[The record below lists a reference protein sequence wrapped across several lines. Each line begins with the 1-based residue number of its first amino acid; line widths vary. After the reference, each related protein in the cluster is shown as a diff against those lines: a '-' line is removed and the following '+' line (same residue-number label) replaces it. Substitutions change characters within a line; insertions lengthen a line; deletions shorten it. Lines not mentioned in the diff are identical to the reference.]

1 MINFKTAQ
9 KIISKNISVLK
20 NPVTVKVTD
29 SLGYVTSEDIK
40 SGTDLPPFNQSNVDG
55 YAVADSGSGQWSIV
69 SEIRAGDHP
78 DFRLKKGEAARVFTG
93 AELPAGTYS
102 VMMQEKVITKG
113 DKLYCHGEKIVCGN
127 FIRKR
132 GAQIKKGATALRR
145 GTLINPAVIG
155 FLLSMGIKYVKVYR
169 KPVLSLIVTG
179 DELQEA
185 GAELKEGK
193 VYESNLGLLRGL
205 AVYNGFEIRYTS
217 AARDRKADLKSKVK
231 ILLKKSDLLL
241 VSGGVSVGKY
251 DYVNQVLE
259 ELNVS
264 KLFYKV
270 SQKPGKPLY
279 FGIKSNSAVF
289 GLPGNPASAF
299 TCFYLYV
306 LPVLKKMSGH
316 KKYLPVWKKLPVKK
330 DIIKEFNLSWFLR
343 AKYSDDNVMP
353 LDAQASFML
362 RTLTEANCFIHMPSN
377 KNKIVKGEFAD
388 VCIF

>member
-1 MINFKTAQ
+1 MITFKTAV
-9 KIISKNISVLK
+9 KIISENTFILK
-20 NPVTVKVTD
+20 NPEAIKVTD
-29 SLGYVTSEDIK
+29 SLGYITSEDIS
-40 SGTDLPPFNQSNVDG
+40 SGTDLPPFDQSNVDG
-55 YAVADSGSGQWSIV
+55 YAVTDSDSGEWRITG
-69 SEIRAGDHP
+69 EIRAGDHP
-78 DFRLKKGEAARVFTG
+78 EFRLKKGEAARVFTG

-102 VMMQEKVITKG
+102 VLMQENVSTEG
-113 DKLYCHGEKIVCGN
+113 DKLFYSAEKIVKGK
-127 FIRKR
+127 FIRKK
-132 GAQIKKGATALRR
+132 GVQIKKGTPAVRR

-155 FLLSMGIKYVKVYR
+155 FLLSMGIKFVKVHR

-185 GAELKEGK
+185 GSDLKKGK

-205 AVYNGFEIRYTS
+205 AMYNGFEIRYTT
-217 AARDRKADLKSKVK
+217 AARDRKSDLKSKVK
-231 ILLKKSDLLL
+231 TLLKKSDMLLI
-241 VSGGVSVGKY
+241 SGGVSVGKY
-251 DYVNQVLE
+251 DYVNEVLN

-279 FGIKSNSAVF
+279 FGKKSNTAVF

-316 KKYLPVWKKLPVKK
+316 KKFLPVWKKLPVTNEIRK
-330 DIIKEFNLSWFLR
+330 DFNLSWFLR
-343 AKYSDDNVMP
+343 AKHSEVNVTP

-362 RTLTEANCFIHMPSN
+362 RTLTEANCFIHMPLD
-377 KNKIVKGEFAD
+377 KNKISKGELAD
-388 VCIF
+388 VCLF

>member
-9 KIISKNISVLK
+9 KIISKNISILK

-29 SLGYVTSEDIK
+29 SLGYITSEDIK
-40 SGTDLPPFNQSNVDG
+40 TGTDLPPFDQSNVDG
-55 YAVADSGSGQWSIV
+55 YAVADSGSGKWNIV

-93 AELPAGTYS
+93 AELPTGTYS
-102 VMMQEKVITKG
+102 VLMQEKVITKG
-113 DKLYCHGEKIVCGN
+113 DKLYCHGEKIVCGK

-217 AARDRKADLKSKVK
+217 AARDRKVDLKSKVK

-316 KKYLPVWKKLPVKK
+316 TKYLPVWKKLPVTK
-330 DIIKEFNLSWFLR
+330 DIRKDFNLSWFLR
-343 AKYSDDNVMP
+343 AKYSDTNVIP

-362 RTLTEANCFIHMPSN
+362 RTLTEANCFIHMPLS
-377 KNKIVKGEFAD
+377 KSKISKGEFAD

>member
-1 MINFKTAQ
+1 MISYKAAV
-9 KIISKNISVLK
+9 KIISENTFILK
-20 NPVTVKVTD
+20 NPELKKVTD

-40 SGTDLPPFNQSNVDG
+40 SGTDLPPFDQSNVDG
-55 YAVADSGSGQWSIV
+55 YAVTNSVIGQWRIIR
-69 SEIRAGDHP
+69 EIRAGDHP
-78 DFRLKKGEAARVFTG
+78 DFRLKKGEAVRVFTG

-102 VMMQEKVITKG
+102 VLMQENVSTES
-113 DKLYCHGEKIVCGN
+113 DKLNCHAEKIVKGK
-127 FIRKR
+127 FIRKK
-132 GAQIKKGATALRR
+132 GIQIKKGTPAIRR

-155 FLLSMGIKYVKVYR
+155 FLFSMGIKFVKVYR

-179 DELQEA
+179 DELLEA

-193 VYESNLGLLRGL
+193 VYESNSGLLRGL
-205 AVYNGFEIRYTS
+205 ARYNGFEIRYTA
-217 AARDRKADLKSKVK
+217 AARDRKSDLKSKVK
-231 ILLKKSDLLL
+231 TLLKKSDILLI
-241 VSGGVSVGKY
+241 SGGVSVGKY
-251 DYVNQVLE
+251 DYVNEVLN

-279 FGIKSNSAVF
+279 FGKKSNTSVF

-316 KKYLPVWKKLPVKK
+316 KKFLPVWKKLPVAKEIRK
-330 DIIKEFNLSWFLR
+330 DFNLSWFLR
-343 AKYSDDNVMP
+343 AKYSDNNVMP

-362 RTLTEANCFIHMPSN
+362 RTLTEANCFIHMPLN
-377 KNKIVKGEFAD
+377 KNKISKGEFAD

>member
-40 SGTDLPPFNQSNVDG
+40 SGTDLPPFDQSNVDG
-55 YAVADSGSGQWSIV
+55 YAVTDSDTGQWSIV
-69 SEIRAGDHP
+69 REIRAGDHP
-78 DFRLKKGEAARVFTG
+78 DFRLKIGEAARVFTG
-93 AELPAGTYS
+93 AELPAGTFT
-102 VMMQEKVITKG
+102 VLMQEKVITKG
-113 DKLYCHGEKIVCGN
+113 DRLYCHGEKIVHGK
-127 FIRKR
+127 FIRKK
-132 GAQIKKGATALRR
+132 GVQIRKGATALRR

-179 DELQEA
+179 DELQDA

-205 AVYNGFEIRYTS
+205 AAYNGFEIRYAS

-231 ILLKKSDLLL
+231 SLLKKSDILLI
-241 VSGGVSVGKY
+241 SGGVSVGKY
-251 DYVNQVLE
+251 DYVNQVLD
-259 ELNVS
+259 ELNIS

-330 DIIKEFNLSWFLR
+330 DIRKEFNLSWFLR
-343 AKYSDDNVMP
+343 AKYSDNNVMP